1 VEIVILP
8 SLDDAGEIVARRIE
22 RLVGELPGAVLGL
35 ATGSSPLPLYRAL
48 RRRVDQGLDL
58 SRVRGFALDE
68 YVGLGPEDERSYAA
82 TIDREVTRPL
92 GLDPALVAVPDGAAV
107 DLQQAA
113 AEYEKA
119 IAAAGG
125 IDLQILGI
133 GSTGHLGFNE
143 PGSSLVGRT
152 RVKTLTERTRQDNS
166 RFFGSFDE
174 TPAHCLTQGLGTILE
189 ARALV
194 LFASGAGKAAAVAAA
209 VEGGVSARC
218 PASVLQLHPE
228 VTVYLDEA
236 AAGRLELAD
245 YYRYTYAHKPAW
257 QRDT

>member
-1 VEIVILP
+1 MEIVILP
-8 SLDDAGEIVARRIE
+8 SLDDAGEIVARRVE
-22 RLVGELPGAVLGL
+22 RLVDGKPDAVLGL
-35 ATGSSPLPLYRAL
+35 ATGSSPLPLYRVL

-68 YVGLGPEDERSYAA
+68 YVGLSPEDERSYAA

-92 GLDPALVAVPDGAAV
+92 GLDPALVAVPDGAAL
-107 DLQQAA
+107 DLPQAA
-113 AEYEKA
+113 AEYEEA
-119 IAAAGG
+119 IASAGG

-133 GSTGHLGFNE
+133 GTMGHLGFNE

-166 RFFGSFDE
+166 RFFDGVDG

-194 LFASGAGKAAAVAAA
+194 LFASGEDKAAAVAAA

-245 YYRYTYAHKPAW
+245 YYRYAYTHKPAW